1 MQSRVAWFLIA
12 RICLHNK
19 YRGGLWEYR
28 LFTQFMERV
37 PVPRANSS
45 NRNILSNLGTQIAAF
60 AQSRY
65 ALHNQVR
72 GRIQSD
78 LGAPGLTLNQK
89 LTAWWELPHL
99 AAFRAELK
107 KALKVDVPL
116 RERDDWEHYLRAQQA
131 EHTRLTAEIVRL
143 ETELNAH
150 VYRLFDLTPDEIQ
163 LIEDSTKY
171 RYGEV

>member
-1 MQSRVAWFLIA
+1 MPKLDTPESKPLADLASTITEFA
-12 RICLHNK
+12 RI
-19 YRGGLWEYR
+19 
-28 LFTQFMERV
+28 
-37 PVPRANSS
+37 
-45 NRNILSNLGTQIAAF
+45 
-60 AQSRY
+60 RY

-78 LGAPGLTLNQK
+78 LGAPGLMLNQK

-107 KALKVDVPL
+107 KALKTDVPL
-116 RERDDWEHYLRAQQA
+116 KERDDWEHYLRAQQA

-143 ETELNAH
+143 ETDLNGH